1 MPKMPKEL
9 TDEMVLEEPFL
20 ENLDKIEVQKL

>member
-20 ENLDKIEVQKL
+20 ENLDKIEV